1 MAYLVLARKY
11 RPQNFEEV
19 IGQEH
24 ITRTLTNAITTK
36 RIASA
41 YLFAGP
47 RGVGKTSMARILAKA
62 LNCEKGPTADPCNTC
77 DLCKEITAASS
88 TDVLEID
95 GASNRGIDQIRQLR
109 ENVKFIPAKSRYKIY
124 IIDEVHMLTT
134 EAFNALLKTLEEPP
148 AHIKFIFATTQP
160 ERVIPTILSRCQHFD
175 FRAIKT
181 SDILAQLKNIAERE
195 GIKAEEEALRR
206 MAVFSAGSLRD
217 ALSIL
222 DQLVSFTDKD
232 RISVSEVNSLL
243 GLVEEEVFF
252 KVVETIVNN
261 DPPSLFAI
269 INGLTTE
276 GKSMVSFFGGLLGH
290 FRNILLTK
298 ESSSLSPFLNVNVDS
313 QRILKDQ
320 GKNFSS
326 EELFQIIERISL
338 FKGRVEREESASI
351 VSEVFLLSLIKDFTK
366 KKPGR
371 EGSRPVDGMGSSHPV
386 DGMKKEES
394 LPRKESTESIDKPK
408 IKESEI
414 SYPISD
420 EEIKGA
426 WPLILEEIKEK
437 KRPLEACLQEGR
449 IKKVKDSS
457 MIIEFRK
464 DLRFH
469 KEMVEKNR
477 KIIEEILKRRFARD
491 FIVETAYGDRE
502 EGTDSSELSPRR
514 ELTIEEEK
522 KIKKILDLFGGKIV
536 SRKEE

>member
-1 MAYLVLARKY
+1 MSYLILARKY

-19 IGQEH
+19 VGQEH
-24 ITRTLTNAITTK
+24 ITRTLANAITSD
-36 RIASA
+36 RVASA

-62 LNCEKGPTADPCNTC
+62 LNCEKGPTANPCNTC
-77 DLCKEITAASS
+77 DLCKEITATNSN
-88 TDVLEID
+88 DVLEID
-95 GASNRGIDQIRQLR
+95 GASNRGIDQIRELR
-109 ENVKFIPAKSRYKIY
+109 ENVKFIPVKSRYKIY

-160 ERVIPTILSRCQHFD
+160 DRVIPTILSRCQHFD

-181 SDILAQLKNIAERE
+181 IDILTQLKNIAERE
-195 GIKAEEEALRR
+195 GIKAEEEALRK

-222 DQLVSFTDKD
+222 DQLVSFTDTN
-232 RISVSEVNSLL
+232 RIGVSEVNSLL

-252 KVVETIVNN
+252 KVVEMIVNN
-261 DPPSLFAI
+261 DPPCLFTI

-276 GKSMVSFFGGLLGH
+276 GKSFVSFFGGLLGH
-290 FRNILLTK
+290 FRNILLLK
-298 ESSSLSPFLNVNVDS
+298 ESPALSPFLNVNPDH
-313 QRILKDQ
+313 QQILEDQ

-326 EELFQIIERISL
+326 EELFQIIEKISL
-338 FKGRVEREESASI
+338 FKERIRREELASI
-351 VSEVFLLSLIKDFTK
+351 ISEIFLLSLIRDFTK
-366 KKPGR
+366 RKPTR
-371 EGSRPVDGMGSSHPV
+371 EE
-386 DGMKKEES
+386 KEPPS
-394 LPRKESTESIDKPK
+394 IKEPA
-408 IKESEI
+408 ESEI
-414 SYPISD
+414 SYPIRD
-420 EEIKGA
+420 EEIKEA
-426 WPLILEEIKEK
+426 WPLILKEIKEK

-449 IKKVKDSS
+449 IKKVKDNS
-457 MIIEFRK
+457 ITIEFKK
-464 DLRFH
+464 DLHFH

-477 KIIEEILKRRFARD
+477 KIIEEILKKRFSGD

-502 EGTDSSELSPRR
+502 ENADSSEQPQRR

-522 KIKKILDLFGGKIV
+522 KIKKILDLFGGRIV

>member
-24 ITRTLTNAITTK
+24 ITRTLSNGITTK

-62 LNCEKGPTADPCNTC
+62 LNCEKGPTANPCNTC
-77 DLCKEITAASS
+77 ELCKEITAANSN
-88 TDVLEID
+88 DVLEID
-95 GASNRGIDQIRQLR
+95 GASNRGIDQIRELR
-109 ENVKFIPAKSRYKIY
+109 ENVKFIPTKSRYKIY

-148 AHIKFIFATTQP
+148 THIKFIFATTQP

-181 SDILAQLKNIAERE
+181 IDILTQLKNIAERE
-195 GIKAEEEALRR
+195 GIRAEEEALRR

-222 DQLVSFTDKD
+222 DQLVSFTDKTKID
-232 RISVSEVNSLL
+232 ASEVNSLL

-276 GKSMVSFFGGLLGH
+276 GKSWVCFFGGLLGH
-290 FRNILLTK
+290 FRDMLLIK
-298 ESSSLSPFLNVNVDS
+298 ESSSLSSFLNVNADS
-313 QRILKDQ
+313 QRVLKDQ

-338 FKGRVEREESASI
+338 FKQRVEREESASI
-351 VSEVFLLSLIKDFTK
+351 VSEVFLLSLIRDFSK
-366 KKPGR
+366 KTPLT
-371 EGSRPVDGMGSSHPV
+371 E
-386 DGMKKEES
+386 KKEEKNFELKKS
-394 LPRKESTESIDKPK
+394 DKPK
-408 IKESEI
+408 IKESET
-414 SYPISD
+414 SYQK
-420 EEIKGA
+420 EQEMKEV

-457 MIIEFRK
+457 ITIEFRK
-464 DLRFH
+464 ELRFH

-477 KIIEEILKRRFARD
+477 KIIEEILKRRFARN
-491 FIVETAYGDRE
+491 FIIEVTYGDRE
-502 EGTDSSELSPRR
+502 ENVDLSKQPQRR

-522 KIKKILDLFGGKIV
+522 KIKKILELFGGKIV
-536 SRKEE
+536 SL